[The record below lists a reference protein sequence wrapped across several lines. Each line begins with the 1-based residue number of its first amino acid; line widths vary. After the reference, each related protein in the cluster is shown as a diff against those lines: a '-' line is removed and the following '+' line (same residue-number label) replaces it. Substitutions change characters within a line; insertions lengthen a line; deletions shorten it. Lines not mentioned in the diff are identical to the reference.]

1 MKNRAMLVAILLT
14 ILTQFDLHSQER
26 LKKGNYFIGGGI
38 GFSTR
43 DDSWDESNVNIQE
56 YDYTRFSISPYSGK
70 FIKDGIAVGAGLHLS
85 STDLE
90 REWGTQGDLQI
101 TTEDGFRIGGSL
113 FLKKFW
119 PISEKFGAYLSPALG
134 YNRERNEEK
143 TTNGSLVATSKTKSN
158 EISLSARLGIYYF
171 ISPRFS
177 FETNL
182 ANVVFSK
189 DWETLSTSNEGT
201 KISKDGNRLDL
212 NLINQ
217 FSFDQIIVINYYF

>member
-1 MKNRAMLVAILLT
+1 MNNKAMLVSILLT

-43 DDSWDESNVNIQE
+43 DDSWDENNVDIQE

-70 FIKDGIAVGAGLHLS
+70 FIKNGMAVGAGLHLS
-85 STDLE
+85 STDME
-90 REWGTQGDLQI
+90 RKQGTPGNPQI
-101 TTEDGFRIGGSL
+101 TKEDDFRIGGSL
-113 FLKKFW
+113 LLKKFW
-119 PISEKFGAYLSPALG
+119 PISEKFGAYLMPALA
-134 YNRERNEEK
+134 YNRQRTETE
-143 TTNGSLVATSKTKSN
+143 TTNDNLITMSKTKSN
-158 EISLSARLGIYYF
+158 EISLNARLGIYYF

-182 ANVVFSK
+182 ANLVFSK
-189 DWETLSTSNEGT
+189 DWETLSTSNEAL
-201 KISKDGNRLDL
+201 KISRNSNSLDIH
-212 NLINQ
+212 LINQ